1 MKIVNNY
8 NPKPTRFCDLEEGVV
23 FMYEDELYM
32 KLNRLDTCPIMFNAV
47 SLVSG
52 IITTI
57 VSISPVRPVDGE
69 FVVKKV
75 NA

>member
-8 NPKPTRFCDLEEGVV
+8 NPKPTRFCDLEGGVV

-32 KLNRLDTCPIMFNAV
+32 KLNRLDTYPIMFNAV
-47 SLVSG
+47 SLASG

>member
-23 FMYEDELYM
+23 FMYEDTLYM
-32 KLNRLDTCPIMFNAV
+32 KLQTVRNCPIMFNAV

-52 IITTI
+52 VITTI
-57 VSISPVRPVDGE
+57 ISITPVRPVDGE